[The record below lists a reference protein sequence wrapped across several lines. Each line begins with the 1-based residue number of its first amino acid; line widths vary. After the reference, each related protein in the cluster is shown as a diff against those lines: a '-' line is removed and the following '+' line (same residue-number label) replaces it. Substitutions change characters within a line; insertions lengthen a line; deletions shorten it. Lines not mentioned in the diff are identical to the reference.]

1 MWLDVPNGTTEGRIE
16 RLSPL
21 DVSNLRIET
30 RGAPMHVAALAFAEG
45 APLTEERGRLRS
57 GAVREHIEARLS
69 LAPRLRQVLY
79 RPPFGLGPPLWVDDP
94 RFDIRDHVR
103 TQEIPRPGDE
113 ATLLSLCAEL
123 NEPPLDRS
131 RPLWELWLLPGLD
144 DGTVAILVR
153 LHHAVADGLAAL
165 TLMGALLDSA
175 GDGVSSAPCSWS
187 PQSPPGMGELCSDNL
202 RRYHATLTG
211 AARAL
216 GSPARATTRLRSLS
230 AGARRL
236 RKEGPAPRLSMNR
249 PVGRHRR
256 LLLLRVGLEDIK
268 ATAHLH
274 RATINDVVLTAVA
287 AGARGLLQARGELT
301 PGLTVTASVA
311 ASLRTSAADG
321 RAWGNRVGIMLVPL
335 PVSESDPLRGLE
347 QIAAA
352 TASRKQS
359 PPYQPMG
366 RLALPLLVRA
376 MFHQRLVNLFTSNFP
391 GPAMP
396 VSLAGARIRELFQLG
411 VVQGNVPL
419 SVGVISYDGRLNFS
433 LVGDADIVPDLEV
446 FAAGMAEAL
455 DRF

>member
-1 MWLDVPNGTTEGRIE
+1 MPNGTTEGRIE

-30 RGAPMHVAALAFAEG
+30 RGVPMHVAALAFVEG
-45 APLTEERGRLRS
+45 APLTDGHGQLRS
-57 GAVREHIEARLS
+57 GAVRERIEARLS

-79 RPPFGLGPPLWVDDP
+79 RPSVGLGPPLWVDDP
-94 RFDIRDHVR
+94 RFDIRHHVR
-103 TQEIPRPGDE
+103 TRAIPHPGDE
-113 ATLLSLCAEL
+113 ATLLVLCAEL

-131 RPLWELWLLPGLD
+131 RPLWELWLLPGLA

-165 TLMGALLDSA
+165 MLMGALLDPTRDA
-175 GDGVSSAPCSWS
+175 VSSDPCPWS
-187 PQSPPGMGELCSDNL
+187 PQSPPGMGELCSDSL
-202 RRYHATLTG
+202 RRYHASLTG
-211 AARAL
+211 AARTL

-236 RKEGPAPRLSMNR
+236 RHEGPAPRLSMNR

-256 LLLLRVGLEDIK
+256 LLLLRAGLEDIR

-301 PGLTVTASVA
+301 PGLSITASVA
-311 ASLRTSAADG
+311 ASLRTPAADG
-321 RAWGNRVGIMLVPL
+321 RPWGNRVGIMLVPL
-335 PVSESDPLRGLE
+335 PVSESDPLRGLQ

-352 TASRKQS
+352 TASRKQL
-359 PPYQPMG
+359 PAYQPMG
-366 RLALPLLVRA
+366 RLAQSLLVRT

-396 VSLAGARIRELFQLG
+396 VSLAGARLRELFQLG

-419 SVGVISYDGRLNFS
+419 SVGVISYDGQLNFS
-433 LVGDADIVPDLEV
+433 LVGDADTVPDLDV
-446 FAAGMAEAL
+446 FAAGMAEVL